1 MKRSSFMGQPGS
13 EHTPR
18 SSTIEVRRWRSS
30 MPPLA
35 GEHRRRSN
43 EKRKDPLFFFED
55 LDDDEGFRLA
65 PPSPDAWGL
74 RDAML
79 RAELLGDAIGVVA
92 IDPTVLTAALTARA
106 LIRHPLAA
114 QVNVFANA
122 IIHVLPLVVELAIEG
137 KAAIT

>member
-1 MKRSSFMGQPGS
+1 
-13 EHTPR
+13 
-18 SSTIEVRRWRSS
+18 

-35 GEHRRRSN
+35 GEHRRRSI
-43 EKRKDPLFFFED
+43 EKRKDPLFFFEG

-106 LIRHPLAA
+106 LIRHPLTA

-122 IIHVLPLVVELAIEG
+122 ILHVLPLVVELAIEG